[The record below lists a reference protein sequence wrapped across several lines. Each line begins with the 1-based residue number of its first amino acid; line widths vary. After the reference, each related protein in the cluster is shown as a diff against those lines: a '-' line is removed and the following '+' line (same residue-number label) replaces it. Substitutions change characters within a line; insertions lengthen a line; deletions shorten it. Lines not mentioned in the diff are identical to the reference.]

1 MLILN
6 LLIMNNMHKYL
17 LGIVALAALVAVFWF
32 FGDIV
37 FYILLAGVL
46 ALMCQP
52 LVAKVSGVKIFGR
65 KLPRWVGAIVGV
77 VSVWLV
83 IVLFFVLLIP
93 LISGKMSDLA
103 HLDYQNMLSSLR
115 EPMTELGLF
124 LEKYFKINIS
134 QTSLMEMFTSW
145 VKEFVDSGTAT
156 SLFSSVFSVAGNVV
170 VAAVSI
176 SFIAFYFM
184 KEEGLFMRMLVAVA
198 PTKYEENVRRA
209 VESITSLLSRYFLG
223 VLIQI
228 TIMMCVVSAILWA
241 CGFELQDAI
250 FVGFIEGVFNII
262 PYVGPWI
269 GFIISAL
276 SGLTFVS
283 AGGMTLGYVVVAIAA
298 TIIVAQVVDN
308 YFVSPRVFS
317 RQVNAH
323 PLEIFIVTLI
333 AGTSSGV
340 LGMLVAIP
348 AYTVLRVLAKEFLYN
363 YKLVRE
369 LTSKV

>member
-1 MLILN
+1 
-6 LLIMNNMHKYL
+6 MNNIYKCA
-17 LGIVALAALVAVFWF
+17 LGVAALAALVAIFWF

-37 FYILLAGVL
+37 FYILIAGVL
-46 ALMCQP
+46 AIMCQP
-52 LVAKVSGVKIFGR
+52 LVSKVASVKVLGR

-77 VSVWLV
+77 LSVWVV

-103 HLDYQNMLSSLR
+103 HLDYQSMLSSLR

-124 LEKYFKINIS
+124 LEKYFKLNIS
-134 QTSLMEMFTSW
+134 QTSLTEMFAEW
-145 VKEFVDSGTAT
+145 VKKFVDSGTAT
-156 SLFSSVFSVAGNVV
+156 SLFSSIFSVAGNVV

-176 SFIAFYFM
+176 SFISFYFM
-184 KEEGLFMRMLVAVA
+184 KEEGLFMKMLVAVV
-198 PTKYEENVRRA
+198 PTKWEDNVRRA
-209 VESITSLLSRYFLG
+209 VDSITSLLSRYFLG
-223 VLIQI
+223 VIIQI
-228 TIMMCVVSAILWA
+228 TIMMCVVSVILLLL
-241 CGFELQDAI
+241 GFELQDAI

-283 AGGMTLGYVVVAIAA
+283 AGGMTLGYVVIAIAG
-298 TIIVAQVVDN
+298 TILVAQAVDN

-323 PLEIFIVTLI
+323 PLEIFIVTLV
-333 AGTSSGV
+333 AGSCSGV

-348 AYTVLRVLAKEFLYN
+348 AYTVMRVLAKEFLYN